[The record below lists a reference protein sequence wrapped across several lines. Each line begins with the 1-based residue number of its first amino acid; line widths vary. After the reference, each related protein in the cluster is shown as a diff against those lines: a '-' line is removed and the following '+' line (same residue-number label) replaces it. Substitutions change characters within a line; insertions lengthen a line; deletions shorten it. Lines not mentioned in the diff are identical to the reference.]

1 MKKKLE
7 LGGKKYLAQITKELE
22 LSTNYSTMSI
32 FGNQDQNLEM
42 IEDNFTVEIIGRG
55 NLVKINGEEDSVE
68 QVINLFQELDQIVQS
83 KGDLT
88 AQELEYAIELAKEDS
103 FSLDEIYSDII
114 QVTSSGQKIRPK
126 TLGQKV
132 YIDAIRGNDIVFG
145 VGPAGT
151 GKTFLAV
158 VMAVNA
164 LMSDQVKRIIL
175 TRPAIEAGEN
185 LGFLPGDLQEKVD
198 PYLRPVYDSL
208 YDVLGTKKVDELLER
223 KVIEIAPL
231 AYMRGRTLKN
241 SFVILD
247 EAQNTTKEQ
256 MRMFLTRLGRDSQA
270 VINGDIT
277 QIDLPRRKS
286 SGLVEAEQLLKKI
299 VGINFVYL
307 TNRDVVRHPLVREI
321 IAAYEDIK

>member
-1 MKKKLE
+1 MEE
-7 LGGKKYLAQITKELE
+7 LTKELE
-22 LSTNYSTMSI
+22 LSNNHSAISI
-32 FGNQDQNLEM
+32 FGNQDKTLEL
-42 IEDNFTVEIIGRG
+42 IEEDLDVEIIARG
-55 NLVKINGEEDSVE
+55 NLIKATGAEKSVDR
-68 QVINLFQELDQIVQS
+68 VLDLFQQLDEVVKE
-83 KGDLT
+83 KGSLT
-88 AQELEYAIELAKEDS
+88 SQEIEYAIELIKEDK
-103 FSLDEIYSDII
+103 FSLQEIYSDII

-126 TLGQKV
+126 TLGQKIYV
-132 YIDAIRGNDIVFG
+132 DAIRQDDIVFG

-164 LMSDQVKRIIL
+164 LMSNQVKRIIL

-208 YDVLGTKKVDELLER
+208 YEVLGTGKVEQLLEK

-231 AYMRGRTLKN
+231 AYMRGRTLKD

-247 EAQNTTKEQ
+247 EAQNTTREQ
-256 MRMFLTRLGRDSQA
+256 MKMFLTRLGRNSQA

-277 QIDLPRRKS
+277 QVDLPHKKR
-286 SGLVEAEQLLKKI
+286 SGLVQAKEILEKI
-299 VGINFVYL
+299 KGINFVYL
-307 TNRDVVRHPLVREI
+307 TNRDVVRHRLVKEI
-321 IAAYEDIK
+321 IAAYKALE

>member
-1 MKKKLE
+1 M
-7 LGGKKYLAQITKELE
+7 AQITKELE